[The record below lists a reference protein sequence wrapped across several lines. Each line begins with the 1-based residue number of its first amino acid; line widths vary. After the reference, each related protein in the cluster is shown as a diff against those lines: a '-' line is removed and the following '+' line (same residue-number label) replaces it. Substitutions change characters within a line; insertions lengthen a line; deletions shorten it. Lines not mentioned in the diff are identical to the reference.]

1 MRQFLRV
8 VLLLVL
14 LITAAAQRRGFAP
27 MPMPRPTPPSVTP
40 PIATPPGATFGAWR
54 KPEGPSRSPSEQ
66 PSVVVM
72 PYAAPYPVY
81 VDSQQAPPAEGD
93 DSQQYPAPSSYL
105 GHASALA
112 PFPTPGPPPA
122 MPSPQ
127 PAPAAPTAGL
137 APCGSAPSPPPV
149 VPMARPA
156 PKDDPPSFYIAL
168 NDGWV
173 YLARAYWVEDDTL
186 HYLTGNGRHNQVSLA
201 LVNRDVSIRLNAK
214 RADEFHLPPPE

>member
-27 MPMPRPTPPSVTP
+27 MPRPALPPAPSLPITTP
-40 PIATPPGATFGAWR
+40 PIATPPAATFGAWR
-54 KPEGPSRSPSEQ
+54 RPEGPRSPSGQ
-66 PSVVVM
+66 PAVVVV
-72 PYAAPYPVY
+72 PYATPYPVY
-81 VDSQQAPPAEGD
+81 VESQAPPPEED
-93 DSQQYPAPSSYL
+93 DPQQYQGPSPPLPATLP
-105 GHASALA
+105 
-112 PFPTPGPPPA
+112 PPPA
-122 MPSPQ
+122 VPPPQ
-127 PAPAAPTAGL
+127 AAPAAPTAGL
-137 APCGSAPSPPPV
+137 APCGGGPNPLAFPIT
-149 VPMARPA
+149 RPA

-173 YLARAYWVEDDTL
+173 YLARAYWVENDTL

-214 RADEFHLPPPE
+214 RSDEFHLPPPE